1 MTTAL
6 SSGIK
11 ISVKCNFE
19 DRFSKPENGLF
30 LFSYKITLENRN
42 SFPIQL
48 MKRHWYIYDSS
59 TKRREV
65 EGEGVI
71 GVQPVIQPG
80 ETYSY
85 NSSCDF
91 TTDTGKMYGYYMM
104 QNLDSKEEFK
114 VNIPSFVMIVPHR
127 LN

>member
-19 DRFSKPENGLF
+19 ERFSKPENGLF
-30 LFSYKITLENRN
+30 LFSYNIIIENRN
-42 SFPIQL
+42 RFPIQL

-80 ETYSY
+80 EIYSY

-91 TTDTGKMYGYYMM
+91 TTDTGKMYGYYVM
-104 QNLDSKEEFK
+104 QNLESEEEFQ
-114 VNIPSFVMIVPHR
+114 VSIPSFMMMVPHR

>member
-19 DRFSKPENGLF
+19 ERFSKPENGLF

-42 SFPIQL
+42 EFAIQL
-48 MKRHWYIYDSS
+48 MRRHWHIYDSS

-71 GVQPVIQPG
+71 GVQPIIKPG

-85 NSSCDF
+85 KSSCDF
-91 TTDTGKMYGYYMM
+91 TTDTGKMYGYYVM
-104 QNLDSKEEFK
+104 QNQQTNEEFK

>member
-6 SSGIK
+6 TSGIK

-19 DRFSKPENGLF
+19 ERFSKPENGVY
-30 LFSYKITLENRN
+30 LFSYTISIENQN

-48 MKRHWYIYDSS
+48 IKRHWYIYDSS
-59 TKRREV
+59 TNRREV

-71 GVQPVIQPG
+71 GVQPVIRPG
-80 ETYSY
+80 EIYCY

-91 TTDTGKMYGYYMM
+91 TTDTGKMFGYYVMK
-104 QNLDSKEEFK
+104 NLNSDEEFK
-114 VNIPSFVMIVPHR
+114 VNIPSFMMIVPHR